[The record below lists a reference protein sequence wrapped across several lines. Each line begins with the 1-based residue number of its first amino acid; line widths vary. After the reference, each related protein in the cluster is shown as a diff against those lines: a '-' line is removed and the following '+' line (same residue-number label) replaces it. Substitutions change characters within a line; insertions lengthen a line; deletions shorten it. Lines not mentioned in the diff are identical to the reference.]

1 MLAAERQQINYQDN
15 KARSASAPSLD
26 LINWQG
32 CCWTNCL
39 ESRQAT
45 NEDTIFFKKRQYN

>member
-26 LINWQG
+26 LINWEG

-45 NEDTIFFKKRQYN
+45 NEDTIFQDKSV